1 MFEQLMD
8 RLDPYL
14 TEILVGLITTYAGG
28 FFRSM
33 LKTKQS
39 QENLHKA
46 IFTGVDYVTDHPA
59 AYLAR
64 HTSVP
69 ATIDKLPPEV
79 VEAVISYVK
88 GSVPDAVRYLKAS
101 DEQIGK
107 MAKASIINRLFQIRS
122 MI

>member
-1 MFEQLMD
+1 MFDQLMD

-14 TEILVGLITTYAGG
+14 TEIIVGLLSTYLGG

-33 LKTKQS
+33 FKSKQS

-46 IFTGVDYVTDHPA
+46 LYTGVDFVTDHLA

-64 HTSVP
+64 YTSIP

-79 VEAVISYVK
+79 VEAVVDYVK

-101 DEQIGK
+101 DDQIAK
-107 MAKASIINRLFQIRS
+107 MAKATIINRMIQIRS
-122 MI
+122 LL